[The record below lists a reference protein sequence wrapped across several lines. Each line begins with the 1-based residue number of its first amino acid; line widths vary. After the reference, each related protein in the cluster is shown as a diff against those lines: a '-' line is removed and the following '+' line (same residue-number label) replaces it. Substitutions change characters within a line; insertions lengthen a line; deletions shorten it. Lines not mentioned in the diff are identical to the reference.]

1 MARKSGLGRG
11 LDALIGTDVDIDLSG
26 VKEVPVENIEPNP
39 HQPRSQIDD
48 EGMQEL
54 ADSIRQ
60 HGVIQPLLVTRADLP
75 DRYILI
81 AGERRLL
88 AASRAA
94 LETVPVIIREAS
106 ERQRLELALIENLQR
121 ADLGPLEEAHAY
133 RQLVQEFELSHEQ
146 IAEHVGKSRT
156 AVTNTLRL
164 LNLAPDVQAAL
175 EAEKISEGHARA
187 LLGLE
192 IHQYQSSILETVL
205 AKQLNVRQT
214 EALVREFSTQKGK
227 PDKKKVRSAEILELE
242 DRIRHSLGTKV
253 RLNPSKKGGTLIIHY
268 FSNEELDAI
277 VNRILGEEG

>member
-39 HQPRSQIDD
+39 YQPRSQIDD